1 MKCLV
6 VTTYPKRL
14 FTGSILDLHP
24 SYAPHAPGQIM
35 NYYPLHL
42 FDVRWGV
49 WISLIM
55 EDRGSCYSN
64 RTQVCTQTTVKPLK
78 VKVFLSKMT

>member
-42 FDVRWGV
+42 FADK
-49 WISLIM
+49 S
-55 EDRGSCYSN
+55 
-64 RTQVCTQTTVKPLK
+64 
-78 VKVFLSKMT
+78 